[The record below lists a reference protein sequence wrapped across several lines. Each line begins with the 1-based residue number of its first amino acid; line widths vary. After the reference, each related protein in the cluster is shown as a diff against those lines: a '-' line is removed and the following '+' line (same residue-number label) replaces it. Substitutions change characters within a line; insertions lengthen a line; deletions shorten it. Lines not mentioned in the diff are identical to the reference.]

1 MGRVLLGSLVC
12 VAVGLSIVA
21 STAAASSGL
30 TKHCGG
36 KVAATQTGVTLVASR
51 IHITA
56 TVYNPSTVQTH
67 AARPVLGCSVARTVL
82 DEFLVAKLTRPLNV
96 CTDRVLR
103 GGGCKVGNWLCY
115 ENASAPAAPRG
126 SYDEICNHLLLDRFK
141 VVRRLT
147 YVFFRETDHDH
158 G

>member
-1 MGRVLLGSLVC
+1 MC
-12 VAVGLSIVA
+12 VVVGLLIVA

-36 KVAATQTGVTLVASR
+36 RVVAAQSGVTLVASR

-67 AARPVLGCSVARTVL
+67 AARPVLGCSRARTVL
-82 DEFLVAKLTRPLNV
+82 DEFLIAKLTRPLKV

-103 GGGCKVGNWLCY
+103 GGGCKVGDWLCY
-115 ENASAPAAPRG
+115 ENASGSAAPAG
-126 SYDEICNHLLLDRFK
+126 SYDEICNHLLLDRDR

-158 G
+158 A